1 MNLIERIKNILLQPK
16 SEWPK
21 IAEETATPQSIYLG
35 YVVILAAIGP
45 LALLILSG
53 GLGIVAAIAHYVIA
67 LVVTFLLALIVDALA
82 TTFGGEKNF
91 TQSLKLIAY
100 SYTAAWIAGVFFLIP
115 VLGGVIVL
123 LAAIYAW
130 YTFYLGVPVLKKC
143 PQDKAVGY
151 TIVVVIC
158 AILLGVLLAGYFMSM
173 VIGGS
178 MLGIGAMGMFR

>member
-1 MNLIERIKNILLQPK
+1 MNLVERVRNILLQPK

-21 IAEETATPQSIYLG
+21 IAEEAATPQTLYLG
-35 YVVILAAIGP
+35 YVAILAAIGP
-45 LALLILSG
+45 LAMLIRSG
-53 GLGIVAAIAHYVIA
+53 GMAIMAAVVQYVLA

-91 TQSLKLIAY
+91 VQSLKLTAY
-100 SYTAAWIAGVFFLIP
+100 SYTAAWIAGVFLIVP
-115 VLGGVIVL
+115 ILGGIVGL

-143 PQDKAVGY
+143 PQNKALGY

-158 AILLGVLLAGYFMSM
+158 GIVMGFVLSSVLLSTMFG
-173 VIGGS
+173 
-178 MLGIGAMGMFR
+178 GAMMASMGLFR

>member
-1 MNLIERIKNILLQPK
+1 MNLIERVKNIVLQPK
-16 SEWPK
+16 TEWPK
-21 IAEETATPQSIYLG
+21 IAEETATAQSIYLG
-35 YVVILAAIGP
+35 YVAILAAIGP
-45 LALLILSG
+45 LAILIRSG
-53 GLGIVAAIAHYVIA
+53 GMGITAALVQYVIA

-91 TQSLKLIAY
+91 IQSLKLIAY
-100 SYTAAWIAGVFFLIP
+100 SYTVAWIAGVFLLLPF
-115 VLGGVIVL
+115 LGGIIAL

-158 AILLGVLLAGYFMSM
+158 GILLGVVLAGFLISL
-173 VIGGS
+173 VIGGG
-178 MLGIGAMGMFR
+178 MMGIGAIGMFR

>member
-1 MNLIERIKNILLQPK
+1 MNLIERVKNILLQPK
-16 SEWPK
+16 TEWPK

-35 YVVILAAIGP
+35 YVAILAAIAP
-45 LALLILSG
+45 LAMWIWVG
-53 GLGIVAAIAHYVIA
+53 GMGIVAAIVHYVIA

-91 TQSLKLIAY
+91 IQSLKLVAY
-100 SYTAAWIAGVFFLIP
+100 SYTAAWIAGIFLLIP
-115 VLGGVIVL
+115 VVGGIIAL

-130 YTFYLGVPVLKKC
+130 YTFYLGVSVLKKC

-158 AILLGVLLAGYFMSM
+158 GVLLGVVLAGFLISM
-173 VIGGS
+173 VIGG
-178 MLGIGAMGMFR
+178 GIMGMGAMGMFN

>member
-1 MNLIERIKNILLQPK
+1 VNLVERVKNILLQPK

-21 IAEETATPQSIYLG
+21 IAGESATPQSLYLG
-35 YVVILAAIGP
+35 YVAILAAIGP
-45 LALLILSG
+45 LAILIRSG
-53 GLGIVAAIAHYVIA
+53 GMAIVAATVQYMIA
-67 LVVTFLLALIVDALA
+67 LVVTFLLALLVDALA

-91 TQSLKLIAY
+91 VQSLKLTAY
-100 SYTAAWIAGVFFLIP
+100 SYTAAWLAGIFLIVP
-115 VLGGVIVL
+115 VLGGILGL

-158 AILLGVLLAGYFMSM
+158 GILLGVVLAGFIVSM
-173 VIGGS
+173 IIGGGMMGMS
-178 MLGIGAMGMFR
+178 TMGMFR

>member
-1 MNLIERIKNILLQPK
+1 MNLVERVRNILLQPK

-21 IAEETATPQSIYLG
+21 IAEEAATPQTLYLG
-35 YVVILAAIGP
+35 YVAILAAIGP
-45 LALLILSG
+45 LAMLIRSG
-53 GLGIVAAIAHYVIA
+53 GMAIMAAVVQYVLA

-91 TQSLKLIAY
+91 VQSLKLTAY
-100 SYTAAWIAGVFFLIP
+100 SYTAAWIAGVFLIVP
-115 VLGGVIVL
+115 ILGGIVGL

-143 PQDKAVGY
+143 PQNKALGY

-158 AILLGVLLAGYFMSM
+158 GILLGVVLAGFVVSM
-173 VIGGS
+173 MMGGG
-178 MLGIGAMGMFR
+178 MMGMGAMDMFR